1 MKRDVVKI
9 PCPKDKALKNLLVE
23 NEEQG
28 RIVIFAGFRGSVDRV
43 CDLCVSQNWSVV
55 RCDGRGFSYLPGQH
69 APAGSIYSHPL
80 QEWTDLDNERVA
92 FVAHPESGGMGL
104 TLTEA
109 RTAVFW
115 SNTYKPEYRL
125 QAEDRIHRKGMDEN
139 LGCTIVD
146 LFHLPSDEKV
156 VEVLK
161 DNRRLELMTLGEF
174 NAR

>member
-1 MKRDVVKI
+1 
-9 PCPKDKALKNLLVE
+9 
-23 NEEQG
+23 
-28 RIVIFAGFRGSVDRV
+28 
-43 CDLCVSQNWSVV
+43 
-55 RCDGRGFSYLPGQH
+55 
-69 APAGSIYSHPL
+69 
-80 QEWTDLDNERVA
+80 
-92 FVAHPESGGMGL
+92 MGL